1 MLDAE
6 VSFDD
11 LFDGYSALM
20 DTATPGG
27 NDEYE
32 FRLLAAMTYLVSKW
46 TSHATTPSAS
56 PFEREVFRQRCRAP
70 QGSIVGQIINA
81 KNRLQALRGHGRA
94 DAIHRCMQQLEATEQ
109 SIMVKV
115 RRVMVRRNLLPVCT
129 TTQDPHESTPIPLHM
144 YAPAV
149 PFVLRQ

>member
-1 MLDAE
+1 MEQDLPSQVPSFDGNWVVQAMLDAG

-46 TSHATTPSAS
+46 
-56 PFEREVFRQRCRAP
+56 
-70 QGSIVGQIINA
+70 II
-81 KNRLQALRGHGRA
+81 KGFSLRGSG
-94 DAIHRCMQQLEATEQ
+94 
-109 SIMVKV
+109 
-115 RRVMVRRNLLPVCT
+115 
-129 TTQDPHESTPIPLHM
+129 
-144 YAPAV
+144 
-149 PFVLRQ
+149 